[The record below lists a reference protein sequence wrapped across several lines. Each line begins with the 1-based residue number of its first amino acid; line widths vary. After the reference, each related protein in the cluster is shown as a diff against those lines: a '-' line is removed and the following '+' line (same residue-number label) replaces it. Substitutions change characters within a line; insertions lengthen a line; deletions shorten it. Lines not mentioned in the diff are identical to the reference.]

1 MMHAQ
6 EPKPVC
12 PRCARRF
19 TIKVEQYGYY
29 YCRSC
34 GGIFEDPIATPFDAI
49 VDSWTESLVSL
60 QRSGDV
66 IVVALPN
73 GKLGVSL
80 ISVIPQEAR
89 PSSIPGRSSR

>member
-1 MMHAQ
+1 MIHAQ

-34 GGIFEDPIATPFDAI
+34 GGIFEEPTSLPFDA
-49 VDSWTESLVSL
+49 VAEGWTESLVSL
-60 QRSGDV
+60 QRSGDI
-66 IVVALPN
+66 IVVSLPD
-73 GKLGVSL
+73 GKLGICLVSAIL
-80 ISVIPQEAR
+80 QEAR
-89 PSSIPGRSSR
+89 PSTIPGNSSR